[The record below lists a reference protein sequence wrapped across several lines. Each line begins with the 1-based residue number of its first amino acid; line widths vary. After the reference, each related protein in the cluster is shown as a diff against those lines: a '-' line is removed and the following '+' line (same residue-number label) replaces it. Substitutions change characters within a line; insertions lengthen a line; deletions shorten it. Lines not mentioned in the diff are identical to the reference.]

1 MRGTSVT
8 MHSSI
13 LRVAGLA
20 TACLALVAVP
30 AFAHDGPAGNSFT
43 FVGTFSD
50 SQPFSDVVV
59 SDYPCFDGQTGTAS
73 GVDSIEGRY
82 NNAPPFFHFTG
93 IESLTYRIDYP
104 DGRYI
109 LGGSGTKMQIEANAE
124 SGSNNEKDT
133 EVSQDHAATDAAAR
147 RGARLNACPLR
158 PRGRSRQC
166 ETRNR
171 PKERKGKERVGPP
184 LPPAPQWRDAA
195 LPYGETRTRTG
206 DTTIFSRVKLLLSL

>member
-1 MRGTSVT
+1 MT

-30 AFAHDGPAGNSFT
+30 AFAHEGEAGQSGNT
-43 FVGTFSD
+43 VGTFSD
-50 SQPFSDVVV
+50 SQPFSGVAV

-93 IESLTYRIDYP
+93 VGSGNYRIDYP

-109 LGGSGTKMQIEANAE
+109 LGDYRTNIEIEANAE
-124 SGSNNEKDT
+124 SGSGNEKDT
-133 EVSQDHAATDAAAR
+133 EVSQDHAAVYLGGQQIGTVTVRETLHTTFNDANHD
-147 RGARLNACPLR
+147 GAIDPGELKSSVDHFRVSCP
-158 PRGRSRQC
+158 
-166 ETRNR
+166 
-171 PKERKGKERVGPP
+171 
-184 LPPAPQWRDAA
+184 
-195 LPYGETRTRTG
+195 
-206 DTTIFSRVKLLLSL
+206 

>member
-30 AFAHDGPAGNSFT
+30 AFAHDGPAGNSFN

-73 GVDSIEGRY
+73 GVDSIEGLY

-109 LGGSGTKMQIEANAE
+109 LGGSSTKMQIEANAE

-133 EVSQDHAATDAAAR
+133 EVSQDHAAVYLAGQQIGTVTVRETLHTTFNDANHD
-147 RGARLNACPLR
+147 GAIDPGELKSSVDNLRVSCP
-158 PRGRSRQC
+158 
-166 ETRNR
+166 
-171 PKERKGKERVGPP
+171 
-184 LPPAPQWRDAA
+184 
-195 LPYGETRTRTG
+195 
-206 DTTIFSRVKLLLSL
+206 